1 MIALDYKW
9 SLRGLEGEERQRR
22 LHLVHE
28 RCEPPSLSAANGPL
42 WCANNDDDNRS
53 ADRLLRLFQQNKG
66 IYVKAGQHISSLDYI
81 LPYVITPRPSYS
93 IPFHSII
100 IAIYPLLRIFLL
112 SHAGSHSL
120 FSRARALSPP
130 PISLGHLQEFVFAMT
145 PLHNQVRTP
154 RPPLPPLFQALR
166 AGEGRGDIGADDCPP
181 PPPAPLPSPLARPRR
196 VRGRTLC
203 ACSARSST
211 AIPTSCT
218 ITPPPT
224 NDLVP
229 TYAAAPRWAGG

>member
-1 MIALDYKW
+1 
-9 SLRGLEGEERQRR
+9 
-22 LHLVHE
+22 
-28 RCEPPSLSAANGPL
+28 
-42 WCANNDDDNRS
+42 
-53 ADRLLRLFQQNKG
+53 
-66 IYVKAGQHISSLDYI
+66 VKAGQHISSLDYI

-120 FSRARALSPP
+120 FSRARALSLS

-181 PPPAPLPSPLARPRR
+181 PPPPPLPIGQAPTCPWEDTVR
-196 VRGRTLC
+196 VFREEFD
-203 ACSARSST
+203 SHPD
-211 AIPTSCT
+211 IMYHH
-218 ITPPPT
+218 PPPT
-224 NDLVP
+224 THPPTTPYQLPRYQRPRTNDPP
-229 TYAAAPRWAGG
+229 TTPYQHTLRRRGGRVAN